1 MKKQVKQKILI
12 LLDATQLSNV
22 WDLYCQKHRRRNLSN
37 AHPNIYTTES
47 MFFVNG
53 IQQSGLIVDQMNKQ
67 NNVLGQTF

>member
-1 MKKQVKQKILI
+1 MLLNLVTYGICAVK
-12 LLDATQLSNV
+12 N
-22 WDLYCQKHRRRNLSN
+22 RRRNLSN

-67 NNVLGQTF
+67 NNVLGQSF